1 MCYISFIAKSTVYK
15 MVQKCTVNAAANE
28 KNRDKI
34 NENYNKNTDLNMP
47 DFFPTQALTA
57 CGVKSAASLRLDQ
70 ARSAKD
76 STAKMI

>member
-1 MCYISFIAKSTVYK
+1 MQRHKK
-15 MVQKCTVNAAANE
+15 VQKCTLKAAANE
-28 KNRDKI
+28 KTWTKTNK
-34 NENYNKNTDLNMP
+34 NYNKNTDLNKL
-47 DFFPTQALTA
+47 DFFPTQVLTA